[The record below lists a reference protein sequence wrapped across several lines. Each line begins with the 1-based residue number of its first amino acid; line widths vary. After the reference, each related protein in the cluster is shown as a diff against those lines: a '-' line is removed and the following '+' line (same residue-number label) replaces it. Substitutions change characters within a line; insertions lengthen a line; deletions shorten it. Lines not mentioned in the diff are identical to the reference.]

1 MYITIQQVEVFE
13 KTDWSVQALVMMT
26 ELGETEVKLEVDDE
40 WAHLIYAIVK
50 GLLSTLGR
58 GQVIEDLS
66 DQRRY
71 LYKSLNNVVLLSIK
85 GLLSTLG
92 RGQVVEDLSDQRRYL
107 YKSLNNVVLLSSKQ
121 VAYAKS
127 VR

>member
-58 GQVIEDLS
+58 GQVVEDLS

-71 LYKSLNNVVLLSIK
+71 LYKSLNNVVLLSR
-85 GLLSTLG
+85 LLSTLG
-92 RGQVVEDLSDQRRYL
+92 RGQVIEDLSDQRRYL